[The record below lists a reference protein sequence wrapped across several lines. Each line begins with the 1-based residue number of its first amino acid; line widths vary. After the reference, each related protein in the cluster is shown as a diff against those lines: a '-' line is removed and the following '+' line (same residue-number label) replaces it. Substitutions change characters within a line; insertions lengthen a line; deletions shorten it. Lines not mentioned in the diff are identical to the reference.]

1 MDGLVFV
8 YLRCMQRAQNVV
20 SHVLKSV
27 VSVHDAL
34 CALLGLLVT
43 KTPRRHGSNLQE
55 RLHCLDRLNSTNIL
69 CFASYVV

>member
-27 VSVHDAL
+27 VSVHNAF
-34 CALLGLLVT
+34 CALLGLLVAKHPGDMAAT
-43 KTPRRHGSNLQE
+43 YKRGCTGW
-55 RLHCLDRLNSTNIL
+55 IG
-69 CFASYVV
+69 